1 MMQPS
6 LNPGDRVRVRA
17 TGQIGT
23 VRHWFVNHHAFV
35 EIRVE
40 LFPAEPRTMGAL
52 YHRSELERLA
62 GKRAA

>member
-1 MMQPS
+1 MTRTE
-6 LNPGDRVRVRA
+6 LHPGDRVRVRA

-23 VRHWFVNHHAFV
+23 VKTWFSNGHAFV

-52 YHRSELERLA
+52 YHRSELEKLA